1 MSEKNLFE
9 LGDIIKWVNNSSLYA
24 HQHKIIFRL
33 ETIVKNK
40 LRVTHILKNDF
51 GEYTLE
57 GLLLYSQK
65 DGQWGMSS
73 CCKPVFKKWLYNNNV
88 GGGFP
93 ALITSFRN
101 F

>member
-1 MSEKNLFE
+1 MSEKSLFE
-9 LGDIIKWVNNSSLYA
+9 LGDIIKWVDNSSWYA

-40 LRVTHILKNDF
+40 TRVQRVFKNDF
-51 GEYTLE
+51 GKYTLE
-57 GLLLYSQK
+57 GLLLYSQNG
-65 DGQWGMSS
+65 GQWSMSPY
-73 CCKPVFKKWLYNNNV
+73 CNPVLKNWIYNNNV